1 MICKRCWIEFWPKA
15 KKEGKSWI
23 SGNTK
28 AMVISKNGELTGN
41 QHIQKVSSVRYLECW
56 LSSEWNNKEEKVSAS
71 SRLEQHL
78 GKFLTSRDLSILLR
92 IRWLRCYVFSTL
104 YYGMKGCTL
113 TKAMRNQLGGFEMCC
128 CRHPEGFNVG
138 INTLT
143 SVQTTFI

>member
-1 MICKRCWIEFWPKA
+1 
-15 KKEGKSWI
+15 
-23 SGNTK
+23 
-28 AMVISKNGELTGN
+28 
-41 QHIQKVSSVRYLECW
+41 

-143 SVQTTFI
+143 SVQTTFIWVEHLMDRWNGLNTLFITFWKLKVVSNYGRFYKGLVGRRFRWLEYAY